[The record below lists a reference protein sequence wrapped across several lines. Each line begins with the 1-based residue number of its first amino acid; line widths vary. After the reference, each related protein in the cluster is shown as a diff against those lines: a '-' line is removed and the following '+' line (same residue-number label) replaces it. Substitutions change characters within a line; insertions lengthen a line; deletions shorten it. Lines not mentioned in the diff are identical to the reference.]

1 MPKKKEHSKGDE
13 YEVGYGRPPTHSQF
27 KPGQSGNPK
36 GRPKGSKNT
45 KTILAEEL
53 DTKITLTEGS
63 QKITITKREAMVKS
77 SVNKAI
83 KGDHRAF
90 NLLYKEANFL
100 DEVEEAKEEQRKA
113 SSITNMNLIEDFILS
128 NKDWA
133 WSLLKSN
140 S

>member
-1 MPKKKEHSKGDE
+1 MSKKNEKHKE
-13 YEVGYGRPPTHSQF
+13 YEVGYGRPPTHTQF
-27 KPGQSGNPK
+27 KPGQSGNPN
-36 GRPKGSKNT
+36 GRPKGAKNT

-53 DTKITLTEGS
+53 DSRITLSEGNKKITL
-63 QKITITKREAMVKS
+63 TKREAMVKS

-113 SSITNMNLIEDFILS
+113 SSTTNLEFIENFIL
-128 NKDWA
+128 NNEDWV
-133 WSLLKSN
+133 WSLLKNN